1 MTATASL
8 ERLFRAIANHD
19 HSAALSILERKPSLT
34 MDAVRTGAARA
45 DAKAHFLTPIAR
57 YTYTG
62 DTALHIAAAAYD
74 ATLVKRLL
82 AMGADANAR
91 NRLGATPLHAASDGQ
106 PDGANWNPDAQVA
119 TLAELLAAGID
130 PNITDKRG
138 VTPLHRAIRARCAAA
153 TRFLLEHGADPRR
166 KNVSGSTPLRLA
178 TLTTGR
184 SGSGSAAAKREQA
197 EIIRLLKQTRS

>member
-1 MTATASL
+1 MTTASL

-19 HSAALSILERKPSLT
+19 RAAALSILAREPSLT
-34 MDAVRTGAARA
+34 TDAARVGAARG
-45 DAKAHFLTPIAR
+45 DAEAHFLTPICR

-74 ATLVKRLL
+74 AALVNRLL
-82 AMGADANAR
+82 TMGADANAR

-119 TLAELLAAGID
+119 TLAELLAAGVD
-130 PNITDKRG
+130 PNVADKRG
-138 VTPLHRAIRARCAAA
+138 VTPLHRAIRSRCAAA
-153 TRFLLEHGADPRR
+153 AQFLLEHGADPRR
-166 KNVSGSTPLRLA
+166 RNGSGSTPLRLA

-184 SGSGSAAAKREQA
+184 GGSGSAAAKREQA
-197 EIIRLLKQTRS
+197 EIIRLLKQTRN

>member
-106 PDGANWNPDAQVA
+106 PDVR
-119 TLAELLAAGID
+119 TGIRTPRSRRW
-130 PNITDKRG
+130 PNCSPRASIRTFPTD
-138 VTPLHRAIRARCAAA
+138 V
-153 TRFLLEHGADPRR
+153 E
-166 KNVSGSTPLRLA
+166 
-178 TLTTGR
+178 
-184 SGSGSAAAKREQA
+184 
-197 EIIRLLKQTRS
+197 